1 MLMQYAFSEKCLF
14 MLCFFMFDTSINVSE
29 PLVPKEESLLPDE
42 GGPAVQGGLGVRLQ
56 ELQDAR
62 WEDHQ

>member
-1 MLMQYAFSEKCLF
+1 MYLL
-14 MLCFFMFDTSINVSE
+14 E
-29 PLVPKEESLLPDE
+29 PLVPEEEGLLPDE